1 MLFKLA
7 VDKSPFVLND
17 GLKAIKEFVCL
28 SDRQFTAVALCA
40 DYQSPLRKL
49 PEKQK
54 REQAAIIAG
63 WPMEGKRLDKN
74 GRNFVD
80 GQVKSMEKAIQKY
93 RAIDYDEDKEALE
106 KLNKQI
112 ENNIR
117 AIAEN
122 KSEASFKETVLKNG
136 QVITTKD
143 KKLEYELIDKAN
155 KFARELPDLHEAKK
169 KLQDILNLREEAN
182 ITTYTSVDLEG
193 EETDKGLS
201 ALDQF
206 MLKKEKKKD

>member
-1 MLFKLA
+1 MLFKLST
-7 VDKSPFVLND
+7 DKSPFVLND
-17 GLKAIKEFVCL
+17 GLKAIREFVCL
-28 SDRQFTAVALCA
+28 TDRQFTAVALVA

-93 RAIDYDEDKEALE
+93 REIDYDEDKEALE
-106 KLNKQI
+106 KITKQI
-112 ENNIR
+112 QENNK
-117 AIAEN
+117 AIDEN
-122 KSEASFKETVLKNG
+122 KELAAVKKEKNG
-136 QVITTKD
+136 ETYVD
-143 KKLEYELIDKAN
+143 KKLQYELIDKAN
-155 KFARELPDLHEAKK
+155 KFSRELPDLYEAKK
-169 KLQDILNLREEAN
+169 KLQDVLNLREEAN
-182 ITTYTSVDLEG
+182 ITTFTSVDLEG
-193 EETDKGLS
+193 EETDEGLS

-206 MLKKEKKKD
+206 MMKKDKQKDED